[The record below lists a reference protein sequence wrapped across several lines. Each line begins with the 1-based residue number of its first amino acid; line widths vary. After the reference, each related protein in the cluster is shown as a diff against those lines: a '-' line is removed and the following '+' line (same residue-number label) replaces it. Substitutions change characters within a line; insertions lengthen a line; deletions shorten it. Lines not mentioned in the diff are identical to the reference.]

1 MKNNDFFIEDGVL
14 KKYKGSD
21 ENVIIPDGVVEID
34 GSFREHKLLQEG
46 IWVGAFEYSANLLS
60 VKIPVGVERIKKQ
73 AFAECKNLK
82 TITFPYSLV
91 SIENDS
97 FRDCVNL
104 EKINIPDSVCYIGQY
119 AFVGCDGLK
128 EIILPDTITEFKGS
142 IIEDVWN
149 NFFATSNYRQQ
160 PSGSAMLF
168 SLFKYA
174 SKSVLKDKDV
184 QRRLSWS
191 KWEIVKHAITNDD
204 PEALKKI
211 LDFYKVTKSQELSD
225 YLEFAKNSPNV
236 KAALLDY
243 QNNIVSKKIKDKEKH
258 KIDEEYA
265 L

>member
-1 MKNNDFFIEDGVL
+1 MNNKDFFIEDGVL

-73 AFAECKNLK
+73 AFAECKNL
-82 TITFPYSLV
+82 TTVNLPYSLV
-91 SIENDS
+91 SIEDNA
-97 FRDCVNL
+97 FKDCLNL
-104 EKINIPDSVCYIGQY
+104 ERINIPDSVCFISRK
-119 AFVGCDGLK
+119 AFTGCNGLK
-128 EIILPDTITEFKGS
+128 EIILPDTVTEFKDS
-142 IIEDVWN
+142 VIEHVWN
-149 NFFATSNYRQQ
+149 NFFDIWPYHEQSEIAI
-160 PSGSAMLF
+160 LF
-168 SLFKYA
+168 SLLKYA
-174 SKSVLKDKDV
+174 SKSVLKDKSV
-184 QRRLSWS
+184 QGELNRS
-191 KWEIVKHAITNDD
+191 KWKVVKHAITNDD

-211 LDFYKVTKSQELSD
+211 LGFYKVTKSQELSD

-243 QNNIVSKKIKDKEKH
+243 QNNIVSKKSKDKEKH
-258 KIDEEYA
+258 KIDEEYV

>member
-1 MKNNDFFIEDGVL
+1 MKNNDFFIEDGIL

-34 GSFREHKLLQEG
+34 GSFKEHKLFPER

-73 AFAECKNLK
+73 AFAECKNL
-82 TITFPYSLV
+82 TTVNLPYSLV
-91 SIENDS
+91 SIEDNA
-97 FRDCVNL
+97 FKNCLNL

-119 AFVGCDGLK
+119 AFVRCDGLK

-149 NFFATSNYRQQ
+149 NFFGIWSYHEQSEIAI
-160 PSGSAMLF
+160 LF
-168 SLFKYA
+168 SLLKYA
-174 SKSVLKDKDV
+174 SKSVLKDKSV
-184 QRRLSWS
+184 QEELNRS
-191 KWEIVKHAITNDD
+191 KWKVVKHAITNDD

-211 LDFYKVTKSQELSD
+211 LGFYKVTKSQELSD

-243 QNNIVSKKIKDKEKH
+243 QNNIVSKKSKDKEKH
-258 KIDEEYA
+258 KIDEEYV